1 MAIHQRSPVR
11 GVAPAVWP
19 LLGLFLSSG
28 AAVLAQTQPPG
39 PTPARPVGS
48 APMWSRQASPDLL
61 YTAARPPE
69 LTYTNSTYGISF
81 RFPSNFYFDKLS
93 RIGPAAQRNV
103 KRHGDPEEILLASV
117 VIPLGFGAGTNAS
130 GADLLVGVNPGL
142 SRESCAALTATDKQT
157 MGRARNLS
165 AGGLELSGRST
176 IEENVPPGPMD
187 TYRREYTG
195 YANGVCYEFEV
206 GFALINPARLRSP
219 WPVAP
224 ADVGRLYAELEAMI
238 LTAQFTKPIPA
249 AKPAQTMTEHVTY
262 PWETSLPFPSLPK
275 GTFRTGGYGRLEN
288 RVPDASSPANSSVD
302 SRADSSGDSRAENL
316 RSSGGGRVHVDH
328 IQRRPGS
335 RTGGWGGRGCG
346 RQIEQQRAPVD
357 SGEGLEAGFCRRR
370 FARRSSPLLRE
381 GLRLHRDDRVFR
393 KMYRA
398 LGLRREGRSD
408 ALRVRSYRFADTGTV
423 KRG

>member
-11 GVAPAVWP
+11 GIAPAVWP

-262 PWETSLPFPSLPK
+262 PWETSLPFPRELSGLGDMADWKIVYPTQAPGPIPLGIRAPK
-275 GTFRTGGYGRLEN
+275 ICGRAAGDAYMWIIFNDVPGAGLEDGAAEAAAAKLN
-288 RVPDASSPANSSVD
+288 NNVLRLIREKGWRPVSAADASHGEAARCYEKDSVYIETTVF
-302 SRADSSGDSRAENL
+302 SGRCTALS
-316 RSSGGGRVHVDH
+316 
-328 IQRRPGS
+328 
-335 RTGGWGGRGCG
+335 GCG
-346 RQIEQQRAPVD
+346 AKDAVTLSVYVPID
-357 SGEGLEAGFCRRR
+357 SPTPE
-370 FARRSSPLLRE
+370 P
-381 GLRLHRDDRVFR
+381 
-393 KMYRA
+393 
-398 LGLRREGRSD
+398 
-408 ALRVRSYRFADTGTV
+408 
-423 KRG
+423 